1 MHALTLTEF
10 LLARVEEDAAEARA
24 DLATAGE
31 AGTPGW
37 SPARVLAECDAKR
50 RIVEL
55 AYEATGLDMTVDLDR
70 HVTARADS
78 GVEFV
83 GERILR
89 ALALPYV
96 EHPDFVPAWR
106 L

>member
-1 MHALTLTEF
+1 MPTLTEF
-10 LLARVEEDAAEARA
+10 LLARIDEDATTARTVPPGAVRAVGYDA
-24 DLATAGE
+24 DRL
-31 AGTPGW
+31 
-37 SPARVLAECDAKR
+37 LAECDAKR

-70 HVTARADS
+70 AVTARADS

-96 EHPDFVPAWR
+96 HHPEFRPEWR

>member
-1 MHALTLTEF
+1 MSLTEF
-10 LLARVEEDAAEARA
+10 LLARIEEDAAAAR
-24 DLATAGE
+24 LGTAGRDG
-31 AGTPGW
+31 ATW
-37 SPARVLAECDAKR
+37 DPARVLVECDAKR

-78 GVEFV
+78 GIEFV

-89 ALALPYV
+89 ALALPYMD
-96 EHPDFVPAWR
+96 HPEFRPGWR